1 MNSLDLYAK
10 VEHLLGID
18 EATKELHNLYLDYID
33 EYKPKSLLDVG
44 CGRGEFLKK
53 LPNSIDGVGCDL
65 SSVMVSS
72 AKKAGLNVFKGSICD
87 IDKKFDVIVAIF
99 DVLNFL
105 DKDDLD
111 IFLEC
116 VSQNLNK
123 GGVFLADI
131 NTLHG
136 FSNVADGVMSNEDE
150 KGFLNVE
157 AIFEDN
163 ILNTTF
169 TYFEKDGSCY
179 KKYQDCIT
187 QYFHPIKLFKTCKT
201 LKLIEK
207 IDFSLYDTKDKT
219 LLVMKKI

>member
-1 MNSLDLYAK
+1 MNELDLYAK
-10 VEHLLGID
+10 VEHLLGIQD
-18 EATKELHNLYLDYID
+18 ATEELHNIYLDYVD
-33 EYKPKSLLDVG
+33 EYKPKTLLDVG

-53 LPNSIDGVGCDL
+53 LPSAVNAVGCDL
-65 SSVMVSS
+65 SSLMVDG
-72 AKKAGLNVFKGSICD
+72 AKKAGLNVYQGSVCD
-87 IDKKFDVIVAIF
+87 TKEKFDVIVAIF

-105 DKDDLD
+105 DKDELD
-111 IFLEC
+111 RFLEC

-150 KGFLNVE
+150 NGFLNVE
-157 AIFEDN
+157 AVFEDGM
-163 ILNTTF
+163 LYTTF
-169 TYFEKDGSCY
+169 TYFEKEGSCY

-187 QYFHPIKLFKTCKT
+187 QYFHPVKLFKTNKD

-207 IDFSLYDTKDKT
+207 TDFSLYDPKDKT
-219 LLVMKKI
+219 LLVMKKV